1 MDFDKKIFKGK
12 SFSDLLGEIYDNSI
26 KKEKTIEDLITKFNG
41 MTCNIGDASILAPLI
56 ASYMN
61 LSIQTNDHL
70 IKIAA
75 IIQKA
80 MVGIKGN
87 ESLDEILTEE
97 DKKVLR
103 KEIEAV
109 GILKKNKK

>member
-1 MDFDKKIFKGK
+1 MDFDKKIFKNK
-12 SFSDLLGEIYDNSI
+12 SFSDLLGEIYDNSV
-26 KKEKTIEDLITKFNG
+26 KKETKIGELITKFTE
-41 MTCNIGDASILAPLI
+41 MTVNIGDASILAPLI

-87 ESLDEILTEE
+87 ETLDEVLTKE
-97 DKKVLR
+97 DKEVLR

-109 GILKKNKK
+109 GLLKKKNK